1 MLHDPVGEGVLE
13 ELSDWAQSEVNPVTL
28 DCLNLYKRS
37 LSFCALKVFLK
48 ICNAQGIC
56 HIVTPEFF

>member
-37 LSFCALKVFLK
+37 LSFCALKVFYKFVMLK
-48 ICNAQGIC
+48 GY
-56 HIVTPEFF
+56 VTL